1 MKNLFLQRNKVLR
14 SFLALAAV
22 LVFSN
27 TTVFA
32 APTKNLFGGAT
43 TVTLS
48 SDFTGVAT
56 SLGLSV
62 RAIHPARTT
71 TRRSRI
77 SFPITSGNLDFQ
89 NAKGEI
95 IHVGGLNISNQTT
108 TVKLT
113 NFIIDTTGEQPVL
126 TGLVQANGSV
136 VGRVKLFK
144 LQLPALQ
151 LPLPGNAFQ
160 LHIPN
165 VGVKL
170 TADAAGALNQVFGV
184 NVFVEDFNIGTASV
198 NTFAFD

>member
-1 MKNLFLQRNKVLR
+1 MKNVFLQKGKAMKSLIAV
-14 SFLALAAV
+14 AAI

-27 TTVFA
+27 LTIFA
-32 APTKNLFGGAT
+32 SPTKTLFGGNT

-48 SDFTGVAT
+48 SDFTGALT
-56 SLGLSV
+56 SLGLSA
-62 RAIHPARTT
+62 RSLHPASRI
-71 TRRSRI
+71 RRSKV
-77 SFPITSGNLDFQ
+77 SFPIASGNLDFE

-95 IHVGGLNISNQTT
+95 LHIGGLRLSNQTT

-136 VGRVKLFK
+136 VGRIKLFK
-144 LQLPALQ
+144 LQLPALT
-151 LPLPGNAFQ
+151 LPLPDSLFQ

-170 TADAAGALNQVFGV
+170 TADAAGALNQVFGTTA
-184 NVFVEDFNIGTASV
+184 FVEDFNIGTASV
-198 NTFAFD
+198 STFAVDI